1 MAKTDFLGSFE
12 QLVLLALL
20 QLGDQAYGMT
30 VRREIER
37 RTGRN
42 VSLGAV
48 YATLDRLEEKGYVR
62 SSAGSGDAE
71 RGGRAR
77 RYFRVRAGGMKVL
90 RQAIEAFD
98 SMRQALP
105 GLSGESAGATA

>member
-1 MAKTDFLGSFE
+1 MPKNDFLGSFE
-12 QLVLLALL
+12 QLVMLALL

-37 RTGRN
+37 RTGRE

-62 SSAGSGDAE
+62 SSSAAGGPE

-77 RYFRVRAGGMKVL
+77 RFFRVQASGVRVL
-90 RQAIEAFD
+90 RSSIVALD
-98 SMRQALP
+98 SMREALP
-105 GLSGESAGATA
+105 GLGGESAGAKA